1 MMITSSGRNRPA
13 ASSFHDG
20 LNNTQ
25 PWGEISWNIDK
36 DNQFLW
42 GGNKEKKKA
51 DANGIQFTQHTVEK
65 L

>member
-20 LNNTQ
+20 LNTQ